1 MVEVGGSFLLT
12 ESLLWALLG
21 LLALKFERP
30 LYANIT
36 RTML

>member
-21 LLALKFERP
+21 LLFTESERQ
-30 LYANIT
+30 LST
-36 RTML
+36 